1 MPYISRS
8 NRSHSIVMQCRYA
21 SQLSSQ
27 TSVIIE
33 VVAELTS
40 DNYRVVQK
48 KRYPSFNFAITS
60 VNVHRL

>member
-1 MPYISRS
+1 MSFLGNECLISVAVTD
-8 NRSHSIVMQCRYA
+8 HIGSIVMQCRYA

-40 DNYRVVQK
+40 DN
-48 KRYPSFNFAITS
+48 
-60 VNVHRL
+60 